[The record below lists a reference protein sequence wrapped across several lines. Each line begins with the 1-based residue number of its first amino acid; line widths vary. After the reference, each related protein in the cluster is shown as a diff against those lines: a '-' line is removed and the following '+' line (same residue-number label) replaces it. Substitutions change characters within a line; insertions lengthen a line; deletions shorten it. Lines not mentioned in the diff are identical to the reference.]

1 MKKKSNPHVGSDFK
15 DFLAEQLKSPAFRRE
30 FEKARLNLS
39 VGATV
44 RRIMRHHKL
53 SVRALA
59 KRMQSSVSQV
69 QRLLDDEN
77 VSLETLAKFA
87 AATGKKLSVEIE

>member
-1 MKKKSNPHVGSDFK
+1 MSKKNPHKGADFSDFLKEELK
-15 DFLAEQLKSPAFRRE
+15 DPAFRRE
-30 FEKARLNLS
+30 FEKARLNLT

-44 RRIMRHHKL
+44 RRIMKHHKL